1 MARSRC
7 RIRFKGASMIDFD
20 ADSETEF
27 EAPATWVDVAR
38 RLSSLEPAQALWRMR
53 PSELEGARVDWTGLT
68 LLIRSEEH
76 TSELQSLMRI
86 SYAVFFLHK
95 KRKVRILYNTNSTQ

>member
-38 RLSSLEPAQALWRMR
+38 RLSSLEPAQALWMMR

-68 LLIRSEEH
+68 LLISDLNAR
-76 TSELQSLMRI
+76 QSALAWHSRVFPSRLDHDEPHVLI
-86 SYAVFFLHK
+86 LAGPAAV
-95 KRKVRILYNTNSTQ
+95 